1 MEQMTRILSCIEGEI
16 SKLSTENWW
25 ALKCLLAELRESC
38 EELKR
43 LLKDLRTKLVDTE
56 SALDRALASRDH
68 RVEDAREGM
77 RVAMQRA
84 EKAEAELAKLRAH
97 ADRLQA
103 KLDKLDNQHSFE

>member
-1 MEQMTRILSCIEGEI
+1 MEQMKEYSR
-16 SKLSTENWW
+16 
-25 ALKCLLAELRESC
+25 

-56 SALDRALASRDH
+56 SALDRALASREH

-84 EKAEAELAKLRAH
+84 EKAEAALTHLRAH
-97 ADRLQA
+97 ADRLQSS
-103 KLDKLDNQHSFE
+103 LDKLDNPHSFE